1 MDPIPGLVHSTLDD
15 IASFPAMIGRRPL
28 IGGLAAAA
36 FAPVGVASAQ
46 AQGVPNGFQPSAM
59 LQAPSRQALAS
70 LEAAVGQAAL
80 LTEPGR
86 QGFFVLREGSAPT
99 GDPLQG
105 LSLPSQRGGRHWSR
119 VWDGVTGQPEWFGAR
134 PNDPAAARSNPSAIE
149 ACIALCPITQ
159 LSAAAYHVAET
170 LRINVSNR
178 VIRGA
183 ILSIEPPYDNGTRI
197 LCSDPR
203 KDVIRVG
210 GTGPGNRPAIIRVEE
225 VTAAWSVDLRAPAA
239 GRESDAP
246 VAFRV
251 EHVLGAELERC
262 FALNPLVGFRFNGII
277 NSRLTNYGV
286 TRFKSYGGGR
296 DFLRGVW
303 VQGRPRQFAGG
314 NASLYLTNGN
324 VTTSA
329 EKRAAFFQPMGV
341 FADADFAD
349 LYILGLETSQIAFPV
364 FIDGAGGDFAGGH
377 GDVHIRSLVLDQ
389 IIGDGVTI
397 RNTNPYAKI
406 HIDGGYIQ
414 LVDSRQ
420 RNKGIWL
427 ENGGGYVTI
436 ANLQILGDGSSTTSI
451 GIYLK
456 NRPNIAVS
464 DTVMIDGLPFPVT
477 VERGC
482 PRLSLDCAIGSGSLR
497 GMNHAAVTVDGASQS
512 VLRPKVQDQGNRA
525 AWSAGVELLGTV
537 HDRVSIDPTMV
548 DPAAVGG
555 GRKVV
560 IGGRAVTA
568 PGMYGGNGARAEGA
582 GVNVTGIV
590 G

>member
-1 MDPIPGLVHSTLDD
+1 METPENPRL
-15 IASFPAMIGRRPL
+15 IGRRPL
-28 IGGLAAAA
+28 LGGLAAAA
-36 FAPVGVASAQ
+36 AAAAAPVALAPTAASA
-46 AQGVPNGFQPSAM
+46 VPLNPEQLGAVLPVAT
-59 LQAPSRQALAS
+59 RQALVA
-70 LEAAVGQAAL
+70 LDAAVGQAAL

-86 QGFFVLREGSAPT
+86 QGFFVLREGAPAVR
-99 GDPLQG
+99 DPLQG
-105 LSLPSQRGGRHWSR
+105 IIVPSRGGGRHWAR
-119 VWDGVTGQPEWFGAR
+119 MWDGVTGQPEWFGAR
-134 PNDPAAARSNPSAIE
+134 ANDPAAARSNPAAIE
-149 ACIALCPITQ
+149 ACITLCPVTQ

-170 LRINVSNR
+170 LRVNVSNR
-178 VIRGA
+178 VVRGT

-197 LCSDPR
+197 LSNDPR

-210 GTGPGNRPAIIRVEE
+210 GTGPSNRPAIIRIED
-225 VTAAWSVDLRAPAA
+225 VTAAWSVELTAPAA

-251 EHVLGAELERC
+251 EHVLAAHLNRC

-314 NASLYLTNGN
+314 NASLYLVDGN
-324 VTTSA
+324 VTTNS

-341 FADADFAD
+341 FVDADFAD
-349 LYILGLETSQIAFPV
+349 LYILGLETSQIAFPIY
-364 FIDGAGGDFAGGH
+364 IDGAGGDYDGGH

-436 ANLQILGDGSSTTSI
+436 ANMQILGDGSDASSI

-456 NRPNIAVS
+456 NQPNVAIS
-464 DTVMIDGLPFPVT
+464 DTVMIDGVPFPVT

-482 PRLSLDCAIGSGSLR
+482 PRLSLDCAIGSGNLR

-512 VLRPKVQDQGNRA
+512 MLRPKIQDQGRRG
-525 AWSAGVELLGTV
+525 AWSAGIELVGTA
-537 HDRVSIDPTMV
+537 HDRVSVDPTMV
-548 DPAAVGG
+548 DPAAVSA
-555 GRKVV
+555 GRKLV
-560 IGGRAVTA
+560 IGGRTVGA
-568 PGMYGGNGARAEGA
+568 PGIYAGNGARVQDGT
-582 GVNVTGIV
+582 GVSVTGIV

>member
-1 MDPIPGLVHSTLDD
+1 
-15 IASFPAMIGRRPL
+15 MIGRRPL
-28 IGGLAAAA
+28 IGGLAVAAL
-36 FAPVGVASAQ
+36 APAGAAT
-46 AQGVPNGFQPSAM
+46 AQGNLAHAFQPGAV
-59 LQAPSRQALAS
+59 LQAASRQALGS
-70 LEAAVGQAAL
+70 LDAAVGQAAL
-80 LTEPGR
+80 LTESGR
-86 QGFFVLREGSAPT
+86 QGFFVLREGGVPA

-105 LSLPSQRGGRHWSR
+105 LSVPSHRSGRHWAR
-119 VWDGVTGQPEWFGAR
+119 VWDGVIGQPEWFGAGA
-134 PNDPAAARSNPSAIE
+134 NDPAAARANAAAIE
-149 ACIALCPITQ
+149 ACIALCPVTQ
-159 LSAAAYHVAET
+159 LSAAAYHVTQT

-178 VIRGA
+178 VVRGTA
-183 ILSIEPPYDNGTRI
+183 LSIEPPYDNGTRI

-210 GTGPGNRPAIIRVEE
+210 GTGPGNRPAIIRIED
-225 VTAAWSVDLRAPAA
+225 VTAAWSVDLTAPPA

-251 EHVLGAELERC
+251 EHVLAAHLERC

-314 NASLYLTNGN
+314 NASLYLMDGN

-329 EKRAAFFQPMGV
+329 EKRSAFFQPMGV

-349 LYILGLETSQIAFPV
+349 LYILGLETSQIAFPIY
-364 FIDGAGGDFAGGH
+364 IDGAGGDFAGGH
-377 GDVHIRSLVLDQ
+377 GDLHIRSLVLDQ

-414 LVDSRQ
+414 IVDSRQ

-427 ENGGGYVTI
+427 ENGGGYVTV
-436 ANLQILGDGSSTTSI
+436 ANLQILGDGSGTTSI
-451 GIYLK
+451 GVYLK
-456 NRPNIAVS
+456 NRPNVAIS
-464 DTVMIDGLPFPVT
+464 DTVMIDGMPFPVT
-477 VERGC
+477 VEKGC

-512 VLRPKVQDQGNRA
+512 VLRPKIQDQGNRG
-525 AWSAGVELLGTV
+525 AWSAGIELLGTA

-548 DPAAVGG
+548 DPAAVAS

-560 IGGRAVTA
+560 IGGRPVTA
-568 PGMYGGNGARAEGA
+568 PGLYSGQGARAAEGT

>member
-1 MDPIPGLVHSTLDD
+1 MAERATVLPMETPENPRL
-15 IASFPAMIGRRPL
+15 IGRRPL
-28 IGGLAAAA
+28 IGGFAAAA
-36 FAPVGVASAQ
+36 LVPAGAASAQ
-46 AQGVPNGFQPSAM
+46 GSASASLDAGSM
-59 LQAPSRQALAS
+59 LQAPSRQALAA
-70 LEAAVGQAAL
+70 LDAAIGQAVL

-86 QGFFVLREGSAPT
+86 HGFFVLREGAVPAR
-99 GDPLQG
+99 DPLQG
-105 LSLPSQRGGRHWSR
+105 IAIPARGGGRHWAR
-119 VWDGVTGQPEWFGAR
+119 VWDGITGQPEWFGAR
-134 PNDPAAARSNPSAIE
+134 ANDPAAARSNPAAVE
-149 ACIALCPITQ
+149 ACIALCPVTQ

-178 VIRGA
+178 VVRGA

-197 LCSDPR
+197 LCNDPR

-210 GTGPGNRPAIIRVEE
+210 GTGPGNRPAIIRIEE

-296 DFLRGVW
+296 DFVRGVW

-324 VTTSA
+324 VTTSG

-349 LYILGLETSQIAFPV
+349 LYILGLETSQIAFPIV
-364 FIDGAGGDFAGGH
+364 IDGAGSDFAGGH

-414 LVDSRQ
+414 LVDSGQ

-427 ENGGGYVTI
+427 ENGGGYITI
-436 ANLQILGDGSSTTSI
+436 ANLQILGNGNNTTSI

-456 NRPNIAVS
+456 NRPNVAVS
-464 DTVMIDGLPFPVT
+464 DTVMIDGLPFAVT
-477 VERGC
+477 VEKGC

-497 GMNHAAVTVDGASQS
+497 SMNHAAVTVDGASQS
-512 VLRPKVQDQGNRA
+512 VLRPKIHDQDSRG
-525 AWSAGVELLGTV
+525 AWSTGIELLGTA
-537 HDRVSIDPTMV
+537 HDRISIDPTMV
-548 DPAAVGG
+548 DPAAVGA

-560 IGGRAVTA
+560 IGGRAVSA
-568 PGMYGGNGARAEGA
+568 PGIYGGAGGRGEGGT
-582 GVNVTGIV
+582 GVNVTGSV

>member
-1 MDPIPGLVHSTLDD
+1 METPENPRL
-15 IASFPAMIGRRPL
+15 IGRRPL
-28 IGGLAAAA
+28 LGGLAAAA
-36 FAPVGVASAQ
+36 ATSTALAPTAASA
-46 AQGVPNGFQPSAM
+46 
-59 LQAPSRQALAS
+59 APSSLEQLGAVLPVATRQALAA
-70 LEAAVGQAAL
+70 LDATAGHAAL

-86 QGFFVLREGSAPT
+86 QGFFVLRDGAAPR
-99 GDPLQG
+99 DPLQG
-105 LSLPSQRGGRHWSR
+105 ISIPSRGGGRHWAR
-119 VWDGVTGQPEWFGAR
+119 VWDGITGQPEWFGAR
-134 PNDPAAARSNPSAIE
+134 ANDPAAARSNPAAIE
-149 ACIALCPITQ
+149 ACIALCPVTQ
-159 LSAAAYHVAET
+159 LSAAAYHLAET

-178 VIRGA
+178 VIRGT
-183 ILSIEPPYDNGTRI
+183 IVSIEPPYDNGTRI
-197 LCSDPR
+197 LCTDPR

-210 GTGPGNRPAIIRVEE
+210 GTGPGNRPAIIRIEE
-225 VTAAWSVDLRAPAA
+225 LTAAWSVELRAPAA

-324 VTTSA
+324 VTTSG

-364 FIDGAGGDFAGGH
+364 FIDGAGGDFPGGH

-406 HIDGGYIQ
+406 QIDGGYIQ
-414 LVDSRQ
+414 LVDSGQ

-427 ENGGGYVTI
+427 ENGGGAITI
-436 ANLQILGDGSSTTSI
+436 ANMQILGNGNNTTSI

-456 NRPNIAVS
+456 NRPNVAVS
-464 DTVMIDGLPFPVT
+464 DTVMIDGLPFAVT
-477 VERGC
+477 VEKGC

-497 GMNHAAVTVDGASQS
+497 GMNHAAVTVDGATQS
-512 VLRPKVQDQGNRA
+512 VLRPKIHDQDNRG
-525 AWSAGVELLGTV
+525 AWSTGIELLGTA
-537 HDRVSIDPTMV
+537 HDRVGIDPTMV
-548 DPAAVGG
+548 DPAAVSP
-555 GRKVV
+555 GRKLV
-560 IGGRAVTA
+560 IAGRPVTA
-568 PGMYGGNGARAEGA
+568 PGMVSGAGVRGEGGT